1 MFQRTLPTLKFSDY
15 GKAAKELELLSS
27 TGAQLILRA
36 IGSNKC
42 LSRISLADSMSGH
55 HMDEGTLDGFLYSL
69 LSLGVIIGEH
79 RLEEGVCGYPIKQVA
94 YFRVNWKQ
102 IRQINKA
109 ISLL

>member
-1 MFQRTLPTLKFSDY
+1 
-15 GKAAKELELLSS
+15 
-27 TGAQLILRA
+27 
-36 IGSNKC
+36 
-42 LSRISLADSMSGH
+42 
-55 HMDEGTLDGFLYSL
+55 MDEGTLDGFLYSL